1 METLSVLQFHS
12 LDIPNN
18 ICIKL
23 QECLDLI
30 YHDDIGLKYRP
41 VKTAKLCDLVKLSQD
56 ISELISLVEP
66 SLDTLFFVSDP
77 EQDNY
82 VLKRFIDHYK
92 IQLKYFIPNETD
104 HTSINKNDFIKLNTI
119 VDQSEASIFRL
130 INGSSTYKEVIE
142 ILSLKFLRDSNG
154 LLVSNE
160 LKNFMKMKLGEC
172 KDSELSKMRE
182 KLKCLLILF
191 DVSVDLDTFRKV
203 CEMYKLEFCLRDPKM
218 HQLQEIVVEMSSK
231 ESHEKITLNNGVD
244 KVNFIKESLQINDL
258 TNTLTFKLI
267 STVCDSCLLYE
278 FCLLKKFA
286 SIDGYKRFEAE
297 YKLVRIAMEK
307 EDYCEQII
315 NQLRGAM
322 FVLSPFLNSSTT
334 LTTLMSEINKL
345 TNIPVGISL
354 LMIIESNIDVIEVSF
369 NTIQVC

>member
-1 METLSVLQFHS
+1 
-12 LDIPNN
+12 
-18 ICIKL
+18 
-23 QECLDLI
+23 
-30 YHDDIGLKYRP
+30 
-41 VKTAKLCDLVKLSQD
+41 
-56 ISELISLVEP
+56 
-66 SLDTLFFVSDP
+66 
-77 EQDNY
+77 
-82 VLKRFIDHYK
+82 
-92 IQLKYFIPNETD
+92 
-104 HTSINKNDFIKLNTI
+104 
-119 VDQSEASIFRL
+119 
-130 INGSSTYKEVIE
+130 
-142 ILSLKFLRDSNG
+142 
-154 LLVSNE
+154 
-160 LKNFMKMKLGEC
+160 MKMKLGEC

-182 KLKCLLILF
+182 TLKCLLILF

-203 CEMYKLEFCLRDPKM
+203 CETYKLEFCLRDPKM

-267 STVCDSCLLYE
+267 STVYDSRLLFK
-278 FCLLKKFA
+278 FCQLKQFA

-322 FVLSPFLNSSTT
+322 FVLSPFLNRYTT

-345 TNIPVGISL
+345 TNIPSWYITTKDS
-354 LMIIESNIDVIEVSF
+354 
-369 NTIQVC
+369 